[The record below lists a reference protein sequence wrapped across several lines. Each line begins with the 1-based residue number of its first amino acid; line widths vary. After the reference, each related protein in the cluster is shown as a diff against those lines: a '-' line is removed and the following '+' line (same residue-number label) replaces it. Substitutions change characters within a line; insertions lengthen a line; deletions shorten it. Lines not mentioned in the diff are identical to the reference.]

1 VLIAM
6 VSESELKGALPKVG
20 EKFITH
26 NVLEKETIGWFV
38 ENKYIKNRR
47 TNEPCTYL
55 AFVPGCGGDI
65 WWCINSDK
73 STAVYSFTEL
83 EFAEDKV

>member
-1 VLIAM
+1 
-6 VSESELKGALPKVG
+6 
-20 EKFITH
+20 
-26 NVLEKETIGWFV
+26 V
-38 ENKYIKNRR
+38 ENKDIKNRR
-47 TNEPCTYL
+47 TNEPFTYL